1 MPPGG
6 STNDPPCPIFCESP
20 LMLSSRLLYL
30 LIDPAKFHILKFIL
44 EGYDNLAIISS
55 VDARQGVVKLR
66 YTEDMADELFALLAA
81 IAPSVKS

>member
-1 MPPGG
+1 MGG
-6 STNDPPCPIFCESP
+6 KHSTLPYYLVKNP
-20 LMLSSRLLYL
+20 LTQSTFLLYL

-66 YTEDMADELFALLAA
+66 YPESMANELFALLAA
-81 IAPSVKS
+81 IAPSIKS